1 MSGFTHRVTN
11 QIRGT
16 PVEPAEARDLVER
29 GWVSDPLWLLRTL
42 HEFAH
47 VSLNFAPVGVA
58 LTLAELALD
67 RSLYDSL
74 LKGDRELTG
83 GDADIL
89 FANRDSLSLAYDLLE
104 PWSEAIA
111 LTAEWDLDLTADR
124 PIESNEWMAALVG
137 RETYDQRLWQ
147 ARLSSVGV
155 DKKTNTLVSSY
166 LRGGH
171 LLGELLSRIPMTLG
185 NWRIEDIYRQ
195 IYRAIFVNV
204 DLAHA
209 ILDLADGDQ
218 SAIAA
223 NSRRENLAQ
232 ALTAAVEL
240 LIAELSDGPSDKYS
254 ARLKAGAD
262 GLNQRMQPLAAEFTK
277 PFKFKPTLENLDL
290 RGAERAIANMSY
302 SLRSLVGLGTAP
314 VDFKVTGTRVA
325 CVADGAEIYSFD
337 TTEVNLKGS
346 RHGTIERSFCAY
358 CGSGAKG
365 IRVLSDEGM
374 ILHTFSDDDHIV
386 TAFRR
391 ARIRSEAIESG
402 QSFADLITGAMGA
415 DADRAAAAAARRR
428 VAAEFVKAVVEK
440 IAGVS
445 FDLHSLRSCGVGEAL
460 GRNLDLV
467 KVLARLSNET
477 SATWTP
483 SGRAALPD
491 GPTVTDAQLT
501 NLKIRLREATGLPL
515 VARTQPI
522 KVVVW

>member
-16 PVEPAEARDLVER
+16 PVESAEARQLVER

-47 VSLNFAPVGVA
+47 VSLNFAPVGEA

-74 LKGDRELTG
+74 LKGDGELTG

-89 FANRDSLSLAYDLLE
+89 VANRDSLSLVYDLLE
-104 PWSEAIA
+104 PWSEAVA
-111 LTAEWDLDLTADR
+111 LTTEWDLDLTVDR

-137 RETYDQRLWQ
+137 HETYDQRLWQ
-147 ARLSSVGV
+147 ARLSPLGVG
-155 DKKTNTLVSSY
+155 KKTNTLVSSY
-166 LRGGH
+166 LRSGH

-185 NWRIEDIYRQ
+185 NWRIEDIYGE

-209 ILDLADGDQ
+209 ILDLAEGDQ

-223 NSRRENLAQ
+223 NSRRENVIKAV
-232 ALTAAVEL
+232 AAAVEV
-240 LIAELSDGPSDKYS
+240 LITELSDGPFDEYS
-254 ARLKAGAD
+254 ARLTAGGD
-262 GLNQRMQPLAAEFTK
+262 GLVQRMQQLASKFTK

-302 SLRSLVGLGTAP
+302 SLRSLVGLGVAP
-314 VDFKVTGTRVA
+314 VDFKINGTRVS

-337 TTEVNLKGS
+337 TKVNLKGS
-346 RHGTIERSFCAY
+346 RHGTIERSFCAH
-358 CGSGAKG
+358 CGPGTKG
-365 IRVLSDEGM
+365 IRVLSDKGT
-374 ILHTFSDDDHIV
+374 ILHTFSDDPHIE

-391 ARIRSEAIESG
+391 ARIASEAIESG

-415 DADRAAAAAARRR
+415 NADRAADAASSRR
-428 VAAEFVKAVVEK
+428 VAAEFVQAVVEE
-440 IAGVS
+440 IAGAS
-445 FDLHSLRSCGVGEAL
+445 FNLDSLRSCGVGEAL
-460 GRNLDLV
+460 DRNLDRV

-477 SATWTP
+477 SATWTR
-483 SGRAALPD
+483 SGRAALPG
-491 GPTVTDAQLT
+491 GPTVTDAQQTELNT
-501 NLKIRLREATGLPL
+501 SLRKATGLPL
-515 VARTQPI
+515 VTRTHPI